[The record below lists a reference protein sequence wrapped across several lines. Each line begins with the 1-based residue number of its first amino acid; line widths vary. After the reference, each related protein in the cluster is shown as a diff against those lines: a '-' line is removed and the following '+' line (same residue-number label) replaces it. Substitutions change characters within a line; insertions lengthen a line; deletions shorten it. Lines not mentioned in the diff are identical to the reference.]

1 MDTLVKALA
10 LNHAIRVI
18 AIDST
23 QLVKDACLRHH
34 TFPTAS
40 AALGRTL
47 SMTAILGSM
56 LKNPNEKVTVQ
67 INGKGPLGTI
77 LCDTNGKGEVRGF
90 VANPEV
96 HFINENTHKLDVGKA
111 VGINGTLKVIRD
123 YQLKE
128 DFTGTVNLQTGE
140 IGEDFAYYFTASEQT
155 PSAVS
160 VGVLISEDNEVLSSG
175 ALLIQMMPNASETDI
190 LIAEDLITH
199 LKPISQMIYEGFT
212 PESLVNAI
220 FDDVEI
226 LETHPVHF
234 KCTCSKDR
242 MKQAL
247 TTIDQ
252 DSLISMI
259 QEDKGCEI
267 ICHFCNT
274 AYHFNENEL
283 KEIHTQNET
292 VED

>member
-67 INGKGPLGTI
+67 INGKGPIGTI

-190 LIAEDLITH
+190 LIAEDVITH

-226 LETHPVHF
+226 LATHPVHF

-252 DSLISMI
+252 ESLISMI

>member
-190 LIAEDLITH
+190 LIAEDVITH

-226 LETHPVHF
+226 LATHPVHF

-252 DSLISMI
+252 ESLISMI

>member
-190 LIAEDLITH
+190 LIAEDVITH

-252 DSLISMI
+252 ESLISMI

>member
-10 LNHAIRVI
+10 LKNAIRVI

-23 QLVKDACLRHH
+23 ELVKEACHRHQ
-34 TFPTAS
+34 TLPTAS

-56 LKNPNEKVTVQ
+56 LKNSNEKVTVQ

-77 LCDTNGKGEVRGF
+77 LCDANGKGEVRGF

-96 HFINENTHKLDVGKA
+96 HFINEISHKLDVGKA
-111 VGINGTLKVIRD
+111 VGIDGTLKVIRD

-128 DFTGTVNLQTGE
+128 DFTGTVDLQTGE
-140 IGEDFAYYFTASEQT
+140 IGEDFAYYFTVSEQT
-155 PSAVS
+155 PSAVL
-160 VGVLISEDNEVLSSG
+160 VGVLISKDNEVLSSG
-175 ALLIQMMPNASETDI
+175 ALLIQMMPNASETDL
-190 LIAEDLITH
+190 LIAEDVVKH

-212 PESLVNAI
+212 PESMINAI

-226 LETHPVHF
+226 LSSNPVRF
-234 KCTCSKDR
+234 VCSCSHDR
-242 MKQAL
+242 MQQAL
-247 TTIDQ
+247 TTLDKE
-252 DSLISMI
+252 SLISMI
-259 QEDKGCEI
+259 NDDKGCEI
-267 ICHFCNT
+267 VCHFCNT
-274 AYHFNENEL
+274 AYQFNEDEL
-283 KEIHTQNET
+283 KALQLSNET

>member
-67 INGKGPLGTI
+67 INGKGPIGTI

-226 LETHPVHF
+226 LATHPVHF

-252 DSLISMI
+252 ESLISMI